1 MTWCSVTLFLKKF
14 TYVNLTTTQD
24 SEQIMP
30 TSRKTQWSNETLKL
44 FFWFW
49 RFVNLKYVNK
59 NDVANA

>member
-49 RFVNLKYVNK
+49 GFVNLKYVNK